1 MLRKWIEGIFIFCK
15 LYESTFLWR
24 ISNEIN
30 RIRFLLPKLNWFK
43 KSWRMLNWLNWKES
57 FLWENWNIR
66 NILFEKREK
75 FCRLNVTETAWCR
88 SLYYKQSVLSE
99 DKCDTQ
105 RLFTVFQSINFFL
118 NCTTFF
124 RLWCRINYIEMMWKL
139 IQLWALSRLW
149 WLISDLVRPS
159 LHDTR
164 REPLDCG

>member
-1 MLRKWIEGIFIFCK
+1 MRVRF
-15 LYESTFLWR
+15 YEEYQTKSIGSGFY
-24 ISNEIN
+24 
-30 RIRFLLPKLNWFK
+30 FLNWIGSRKVEGCKIDWAERNHFCERTGI
-43 KSWRMLNWLNWKES
+43 SE
-57 FLWENWNIR
+57 

-105 RLFTVFQSINFFL
+105 RLFTVFQNINFFL

-124 RLWCRINYIEMMWKL
+124 RLWCRTNYIEMMWKL
-139 IQLWALSRLW
+139 VQLWALSRLW

-159 LHDTR
+159 LHDTG